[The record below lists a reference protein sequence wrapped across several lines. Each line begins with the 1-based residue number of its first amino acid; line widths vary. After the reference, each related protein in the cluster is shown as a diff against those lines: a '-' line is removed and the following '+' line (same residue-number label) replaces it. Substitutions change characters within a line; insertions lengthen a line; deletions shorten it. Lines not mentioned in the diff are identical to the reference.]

1 MYYAIAAGV
10 ITIAGAIPT
19 CNSIKSTYFTTSHEK
34 FIDENYI
41 IGVMAPFYVGQT
53 LMVNAG
59 GMRFNAEIPAS
70 GVIDD
75 IYPMVG
81 CSTPSDKTMN
91 EFNYGLKINGH
102 RFLLSILIKDFKTGE
117 IIGELDDNKW
127 SIKKSSIYDYNDNNL
142 IEIIDK
148 YGYVAFSMWLDDN
161 MVLQIRGYFVGALC
175 TYFMNGTVLNM
186 VSRDDPK
193 YEEKC
198 ISYAAKLLPRHSK
211 QSI

>member
-1 MYYAIAAGV
+1 
-10 ITIAGAIPT
+10 
-19 CNSIKSTYFTTSHEK
+19 
-34 FIDENYI
+34 
-41 IGVMAPFYVGQT
+41 
-53 LMVNAG
+53 
-59 GMRFNAEIPAS
+59 
-70 GVIDD
+70 
-75 IYPMVG
+75 MVG